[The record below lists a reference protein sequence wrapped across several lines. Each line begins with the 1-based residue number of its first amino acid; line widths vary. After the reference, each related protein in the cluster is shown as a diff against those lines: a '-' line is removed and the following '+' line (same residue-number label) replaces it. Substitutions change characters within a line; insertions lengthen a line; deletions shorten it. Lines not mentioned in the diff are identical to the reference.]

1 MRVVPGVIPRA
12 GDLQKNNILGE
23 LFMDM
28 NQIMEQAQQFQQR
41 IAGMQEELAGQRITS
56 SVGGGMVSA
65 VVNGR
70 HELLE
75 LKIDKEVIDPDDP
88 VMLQDLIIAAVN
100 DGMSKAR
107 EATKAEMAKLTGG
120 LNMGASLS
128 GLFGS

>member
-1 MRVVPGVIPRA
+1 
-12 GDLQKNNILGE
+12 
-23 LFMDM
+23 MDM

-75 LKIDKEVIDPDDP
+75 LNIDKEVINPDDP

-107 EATKAEMAKLTGG
+107 EAAKDEMAKLTGG